1 MWSYS
6 LCRCGK
12 CFANPTECLGRFV
25 EGPNRATGQRLDG
38 VSDLAQGQSGEAG
51 GAGSTQFHKHAGVDS
66 ACAVSGRTD
75 QSAQRLAQPIR
86 HFLSDV
92 LDGIVNGGG
101 QRQRRE
107 VSVIYFCLG
116 VLCHHRL
123 TLQVALQVGLYLQVL
138 TKSLRIRIDFA
149 VR

>member
-66 ACAVSGRTD
+66 GRAVSGRTD
-75 QSAQRLAQPIR
+75 QSGKTLAESVA
-86 HFLSDV
+86 HLFGYVFDS
-92 LDGIVNGGG
+92 IVDCGSEG
-101 QRQRRE
+101 
-107 VSVIYFCLG
+107 
-116 VLCHHRL
+116 
-123 TLQVALQVGLYLQVL
+123 
-138 TKSLRIRIDFA
+138 K
-149 VR
+149 